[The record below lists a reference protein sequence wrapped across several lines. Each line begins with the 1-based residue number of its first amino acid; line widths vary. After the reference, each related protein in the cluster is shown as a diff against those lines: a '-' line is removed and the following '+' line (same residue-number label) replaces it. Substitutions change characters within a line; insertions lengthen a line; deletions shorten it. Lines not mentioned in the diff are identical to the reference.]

1 VSGYVVCTACGTR
14 IKAGRGHC
22 LRCFEPLPDPG
33 TPILPP
39 IWESLSL
46 SQGKLMIVGAVFAV
60 LVVSLGTMIWKTWP
74 TELDDIARPVG
85 AATAPAPAS
94 AEVSDEPVTWPGY
107 LPISAVAADSPRSG
121 SAAAIGDPAA
131 ARAVF
136 ERAVAD
142 NPNDPEAANNLG
154 KTLVTLGRT
163 GEAIKRFE
171 RAVAIAPTEPA
182 YHFNVAWASAQLG
195 DPERAIR
202 EYREA
207 LQRSP
212 NAYASEFNLA
222 MALHES
228 GDLEAAIAGFQRA
241 IVLAPSESTFHMALG
256 LSLEQAG
263 RFADADREYRQFI
276 QMAPTSPDAGR
287 LRAHIEVLSG
297 RPTGRPPS

>member
-1 VSGYVVCTACGTR
+1 MSGYVVCTACGTR
-14 IKAGRGHC
+14 IKAGREHC

-46 SQGKLMIVGAVFAV
+46 SQGKLMIVAAVFAV

-85 AATAPAPAS
+85 AATAPAPA
-94 AEVSDEPVTWPGY
+94 EVSDEPVNWPGY
-107 LPISAVAADSPRSG
+107 LPIAAVAADSPRSG

-142 NPNDPEAANNLG
+142 NPNDAEALNNLG

-171 RAVAIAPTEPA
+171 RAVTIAPAKPA

-195 DPERAIR
+195 DLERSIQ

-207 LQRSP
+207 LQRAP
-212 NAYASEFNLA
+212 DDYAIQFNLA
-222 MALHES
+222 MALQES
-228 GDLEAAIAGFQRA
+228 GDLEAAITGFQRA
-241 IVLAPSESTFHMALG
+241 IVLAPSETTFHISLG

-263 RFADADREYRQFI
+263 RFADAGREYRQFI

-287 LRAHIEVLSG
+287 LKAHIEVLSG